1 MTNTNSSAKLYNIAK
16 TLERLYGKIEDIK
29 HEVSDGS
36 ITARQTKDALDMFK
50 YSLDK
55 AFAPLKRML
64 VKEGIADKDSKI
76 RTVRPVK
83 KTKNR

>member
-1 MTNTNSSAKLYNIAK
+1 MTNTNSSAELYNIAK

-36 ITARQTKDALDMFK
+36 ITSRQTEDALDMFQ

-55 AFAPLKRML
+55 AFAPLKQML
-64 VKEGIADKDSKI
+64 VKEGIADKDSQI
-76 RTVRPVK
+76 RTVRPLK